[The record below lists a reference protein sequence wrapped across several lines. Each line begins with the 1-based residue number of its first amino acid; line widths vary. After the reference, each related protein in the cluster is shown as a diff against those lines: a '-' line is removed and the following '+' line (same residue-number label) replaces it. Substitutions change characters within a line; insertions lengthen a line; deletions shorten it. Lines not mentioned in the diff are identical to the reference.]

1 MDDLWGNSRGATKQ
15 DDVSIIRIRGNLE
28 LVTAEEVERSVERLN
43 ATGCYKI
50 IVDLYDVVYIS
61 SRGWSIFV
69 SKIKNVREHGG
80 DLKLVRMR
88 PEVYEVYK
96 VLEFYLFFRSY
107 TTIEAAAQDFHI
119 EADDKVQ
126 VL

>member
-1 MDDLWGNSRGATKQ
+1 MDSLWGNSRGTRTK
-15 DDVSIIRIRGNLE
+15 DDVSIIRITGNLE
-28 LVTAEEVERSVERLN
+28 LVTAEEVEHSVERLN
-43 ATGCYKI
+43 ETGCYKI
-50 IVDLYDVVYIS
+50 IVDLNDVIYIS

-69 SKIKNVREHGG
+69 SQIKNVREHGG
-80 DLKLVRMR
+80 DIKLVRMR

-107 TTIEAAAQDFHI
+107 ATIEAAAQDFRI
-119 EADDKVQ
+119 EADDKVH